1 MTHSTDEIDWTDDEP
16 IMVGRAVAVGV
27 GAGVVAF
34 VLFWSQNTY
43 QPGSYTVS
51 PSDSNSTIEAP
62 YTPSEDTAPPG
73 PPPSDAQP
81 PYAQPPAAQPP
92 AAQPPAAQPP
102 AAEPGAGSPGSHIQ
116 GVGIAGGVPFDGPV
130 FNPSKRGR

>member
-16 IMVGRAVAVGV
+16 IMVGRAVAIGV

-34 VLFWSQNTY
+34 VLFWSQNSY

-51 PSDSNSTIEAP
+51 PSDNNSAIEAP
-62 YTPSEDTAPPG
+62 YAPSEDTAPPDS
-73 PPPSDAQP
+73 PPPGAQPSDAQP
-81 PYAQPPAAQPP
+81 PD
-92 AAQPPAAQPP
+92 AQPP
-102 AAEPGAGSPGSHIQ
+102 AAEPGAVSPGSHIQ